1 MVIVNV
7 HEAKTNLSRLL
18 KRAEAGEDV
27 VIARNGKPDARL
39 TPVRKQGERQ
49 PGSMEG
55 LFTVPDSF
63 FAPLPEEELDMWEGR
78 A

>member
-18 KRAEAGEDV
+18 KRAEAGEGR
-27 VIARNGKPDARL
+27 RN
-39 TPVRKQGERQ
+39 
-49 PGSMEG
+49 
-55 LFTVPDSF
+55 
-63 FAPLPEEELDMWEGR
+63 R